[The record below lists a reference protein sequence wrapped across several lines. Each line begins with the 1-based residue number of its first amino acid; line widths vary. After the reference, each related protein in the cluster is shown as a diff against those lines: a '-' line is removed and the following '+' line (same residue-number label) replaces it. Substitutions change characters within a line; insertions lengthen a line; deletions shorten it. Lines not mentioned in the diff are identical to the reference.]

1 MKKHLFLLFLVS
13 LSFFLFNDA
22 KAQIKLHSDGQVSLG
37 SLGTTYGL
45 QVVSPGRT
53 RFRLNSNA
61 NYSYTTIAFS
71 NVSLQ
76 KHWVV
81 SNLQGNSSGVH
92 TFYVLGNGNV
102 YKAGSFRMADAT
114 YQEESHEIDSASHLL
129 GQITGIWYI
138 PTNSDLEPG
147 KESVR
152 RVGVTAQEVEKVLPE
167 LVSADENGLR
177 YVDYEALTVLLLKAL
192 KEQKARIDKLEIIIK
207 NNGLE

>member
-1 MKKHLFLLFLVS
+1 
-13 LSFFLFNDA
+13 
-22 KAQIKLHSDGQVSLG
+22 
-37 SLGTTYGL
+37 
-45 QVVSPGRT
+45 
-53 RFRLNSNA
+53 
-61 NYSYTTIAFS
+61 
-71 NVSLQ
+71 
-76 KHWVV
+76 
-81 SNLQGNSSGVH
+81 
-92 TFYVLGNGNV
+92 
-102 YKAGSFRMADAT
+102 MADAT

-147 KESVR
+147 KGSAR

-177 YVDYEALTVLLLKAL
+177 YVDYEALTVLLIEAL